1 MLLFFASEISYS
13 ASCFVNY
20 NVNCLIHKDEHHE
33 SRGGKDILHNL
44 VSSVLFVFSC
54 FARFPQV
61 DEPLDLA
68 ERT

>member
-1 MLLFFASEISYS
+1 VLSLFASEILYS
-13 ASCFVNY
+13 VSCFVNY

-33 SRGGKDILHNL
+33 SREGKDILRNL

-54 FARFPQV
+54 FARFLQV

-68 ERT
+68 DRT